1 MKLDLKSFYTK
12 EVISSLRKEF
22 DYKNIEQVPK
32 LCKISINRG
41 VGEASKNAKELD
53 VSMNELRLIVG
64 QQPKI
69 TLASK
74 SVAGFKI
81 RSGMAIGTSVTLR
94 KESMYNFLAKLIH
107 IVLPRIRDFRGISSK
122 GFDGFGNYNFGLE
135 EQLIFPELSY
145 DDVEQVRGLN
155 ISIVTSAKTDA
166 EGRALLKLLGMPFVA

>member
-1 MKLDLKSFYTK
+1 
-12 EVISSLRKEF
+12 
-22 DYKNIEQVPK
+22 
-32 LCKISINRG
+32 
-41 VGEASKNAKELD
+41 
-53 VSMNELRLIVG
+53 
-64 QQPKI
+64 
-69 TLASK
+69 
-74 SVAGFKI
+74 
-81 RSGMAIGTSVTLR
+81 MAIGTSVTLR
-94 KESMYNFLAKLIH
+94 KDSMYNFLAKLIH